1 MGRRRS
7 RFATFDRL
15 FTGGVIIAGL
25 VWLLYNV
32 ALPQRSH
39 DNAGVPVAPVIAAI
53 DGPSASPSAMSTTGA
68 PGPAATTP
76 PGDPASSAS
85 SIEPAIVRASPSG
98 CHAPPYIKPATVVHH
113 GSRDAKV
120 VALTFDDGYNAENTA
135 KILGILVKAKVNAT
149 FMPIGRAIRSE
160 PATWKAV
167 AAAGF
172 PIGDHTYDHPDLAGM
187 CFAAQVTQLLRQQS
201 LLRSLGIDPLPLMRP
216 PGGNFDWLTK
226 RAATDTGNADVVLW
240 DIDTRDWS
248 GISARSIISRA
259 LAGTNGSIVLMHTMP
274 DNTVRAL
281 PKIIAGYKAR
291 GFRFV
296 TLGQLL
302 GVPGAIP
309 FP

>member
-1 MGRRRS
+1 MRRRRS
-7 RFATFDRL
+7 RFAAFDRL
-15 FTGGVIIAGL
+15 FTGGVIVAGL
-25 VWLLYNV
+25 VWLFYNV
-32 ALPQRSH
+32 ALPQLSPS
-39 DNAGVPVAPVIAAI
+39 NAGVPAASMMAAI
-53 DGPSASPSAMSTTGA
+53 GGPSASTVNATGA
-68 PGPAATTP
+68 SAAPAASAPT
-76 PGDPASSAS
+76 DPAVAGSSD
-85 SIEPAIVRASPSG
+85 EPSIVRASPAG

-120 VALTFDDGYNAENTA
+120 VALTFDDGYNPENTA
-135 KILGILVKAKVNAT
+135 KILSILVKAKVNAT
-149 FMPIGRAIRSE
+149 FMPIGRAIHSE
-160 PATWKAV
+160 PATWKSV
-167 AAAGF
+167 AAAGY
-172 PIGDHTYDHPDLAGM
+172 PIGDHTYDHPNLAGL

-248 GISARSIISRA
+248 GISARSIAARA

-291 GFRFV
+291 GFTFV